1 MILQD
6 IQILQ
11 LRLFNVLNV
20 IYLLDLDLIFYL
32 FIICVECD
40 LYNFYLL
47 MKLFDFMKVVVYL
60 IDSVLGDVLCLLKEK
75 ILNKVLDDVGKI
87 MGF

>member
-47 MKLFDFMKVVVYL
+47 TKLFDFMKVVVYL

>member
-1 MILQD
+1 
-6 IQILQ
+6 
-11 LRLFNVLNV
+11 
-20 IYLLDLDLIFYL
+20 
-32 FIICVECD
+32 
-40 LYNFYLL
+40 
-47 MKLFDFMKVVVYL
+47 MKVVVYL

>member
-32 FIICVECD
+32 FIIRVECD

-47 MKLFDFMKVVVYL
+47 IKLFDFMKVVVYL